1 MWGFFVILDD
11 NNIPKVLI
19 VDDEPENLLI
29 LADMLNDVNI
39 ELFVASNGEEALRIL
54 QMQDFDLVLLDIIM
68 PNMDGY
74 TVCEKIKNNPRT
86 KDVPIIFISVLYS
99 IEDKLKAFNYGADDY
114 ISKPFIQQ
122 ELVARV
128 RLHINK
134 SLVFKSIKQ
143 LLRKSYH
150 ELYNP
155 LAILNTS
162 LEMQNLKYGPTRYMD
177 SIAVAS
183 KTLQLVYDDLYY
195 SLNTKKKKENLVFID
210 LVQFVKNRVKFFA
223 FLAKTKNITV
233 DFSRDVGNFVQM
245 HTVDLL
251 RVIDNT
257 LSNAIKYAKMG
268 TTISLKII
276 NNEESM
282 LFICKNSGSII
293 KDTKKIFD
301 SGYREDST
309 QIGMGI
315 GLEIVASIC
324 HYYKIH
330 TEVISQDAVT
340 TFRYEIPKNFKGEA

>member
-1 MWGFFVILDD
+1 MILDG

-29 LADMLNDVNI
+29 LVDMLEDMGV
-39 ELFVASNGEEALRIL
+39 ELFVASNGEEALRIVEI
-54 QMQDFDLVLLDIIM
+54 QDFDLIVLDIIM
-68 PNMDGY
+68 PGIDGY
-74 TVCEKIKNNPRT
+74 TVCERIKKNPKT
-86 KDVPIIFISVLYS
+86 KDIPTVFISVLYS
-99 IEDKLKAFNYGADDY
+99 IEDKIKAFDCGADDY

-128 RLHINK
+128 QLHLNK
-134 SLVFKSIKQ
+134 SIIFKSIKQ

-155 LAILNTS
+155 LAVINTS
-162 LEMQNLKYGPTRYMD
+162 LEMQNLKYGPSRYMD

>member
-1 MWGFFVILDD
+1 LIHDD
-11 NNIPKVLI
+11 NIPKVLL
-19 VDDEPENLLI
+19 VDDEPENLFI
-29 LADMLNDVNI
+29 LANMLEDVDVD
-39 ELFVASNGEEALRIL
+39 LFVANDGKEALRIL
-54 QMQDFDLVLLDIIM
+54 QMQYFDLILLDIVM
-68 PNMDGY
+68 PGMDGY
-74 TVCEKIKNNPRT
+74 ALSETIKNNPKT
-86 KDVPIIFISVLYS
+86 KDIPTIFISVLYS
-99 IEDKLKAFNYGADDY
+99 IEDKIKAFSFGADDY
-114 ISKPFIQQ
+114 ISKPLIQE

-128 RLHINK
+128 RLHLNK
-134 SLVFKSIKQ
+134 SIVLKSLKQ

-162 LEMQNLKYGPTRYMD
+162 LEMQNLKYGPSRYMD

-195 SLNTKKKKENLVFID
+195 SLSIKKQKENFIFID
-210 LVQFVKNRVKFFA
+210 LVKFVKDRIKFFS
-223 FLAKTKNITV
+223 FLANTKNIIIE
-233 DFSRDVGNFVQM
+233 FSSQAGNFVQM
-245 HTVDLL
+245 RTVDLL

-268 TTISLKII
+268 TTIVLEII
-276 NNEESM
+276 NNTNSM
-282 LFICKNSGSII
+282 LFICKNSGSVI

-324 HYYKIH
+324 HYYKIQ
-330 TEVISQDAVT
+330 TQVVSQDSVT
-340 TFRYEIPKNFKGEA
+340 TFKYEIPKHFKVEK

>member
-1 MWGFFVILDD
+1 MILDD

-29 LADMLNDVNI
+29 LVDMLEDMGV
-39 ELFVASNGEEALRIL
+39 ELFVASNGEEALRIVEI
-54 QMQDFDLVLLDIIM
+54 QDFDLIVLDIIM
-68 PNMDGY
+68 PGIDGY
-74 TVCEKIKNNPRT
+74 TVCETIKKNPKT
-86 KDVPIIFISVLYS
+86 KDIPTVFISVLYS
-99 IEDKLKAFNYGADDY
+99 IEDKIKAFDCGADDY

-128 RLHINK
+128 QLHLNK
-134 SLVFKSIKQ
+134 SIIFKSIKQ

-155 LAILNTS
+155 LAVINTS

-210 LVQFVKNRVKFFA
+210 LVQFVKDRVKFFA

-233 DFSRDVGNFVQM
+233 DFSGDVGNFVQM
-245 HTVDLL
+245 RTVDLL

-268 TTISLKII
+268 TTISIEII

-330 TEVISQDAVT
+330 TEVISKDAVT

>member
-1 MWGFFVILDD
+1 MILDD
-11 NNIPKVLI
+11 YNTPKVLI

-29 LADMLNDVNI
+29 LAEMLEDI
-39 ELFVASNGEEALRIL
+39 SLELFIATKGEEALRIA
-54 QMQDFDLVLLDIIM
+54 QAQEFDLILLDILM
-68 PNMDGY
+68 PGMDGY
-74 TVCEKIKNNPRT
+74 AVCEALKNNPKT
-86 KDVPIIFISVLYS
+86 KDIPIIFVSVLYA
-99 IEDKLKAFNYGADDY
+99 IEDKVKAFGYGADDY

-128 RLHINK
+128 RLHLNK
-134 SLVFKSIKQ
+134 SIVFKSIKQ

-155 LAILNTS
+155 LAVLNTS
-162 LEMQNLKYGPTRYMD
+162 LEMQNIKYGPSRYMD

-195 SLNTKKKKENLVFID
+195 SLSTKKQKENLIFID
-210 LVQFVKNRVKFFA
+210 LVAFVNDRIKFFS
-223 FLAKTKNITV
+223 FLANTKNILIE
-233 DFSRDVGNFVQM
+233 FSGEIGNFVQM
-245 HTVDLL
+245 RSVDLL

-257 LSNAIKYAKMG
+257 LSNAIKYAKSG
-268 TTISLKII
+268 TTILLEII
-276 NNEESM
+276 NNENSM
-282 LFICKNSGSII
+282 LFICENSGSII

-324 HYYKIH
+324 NYYKIQ

-340 TFRYEIPKNFKGEA
+340 TFRYEIPRNFKGNV